1 MWTRRNDVGPQT
13 SKNVLGNTGNFQPMS
28 WLPKSSKGKG
38 RGDAPGLRAMRISPK
53 DGEGSQGS
61 DAMAHGR
68 QARSNDGTS
77 TPGLQGSAAR
87 RGASVFGGA
96 AASSGGYGTSSG
108 GASGAASVGDSVY
121 HQQGDQHREVPG
133 GRDPWV
139 LEQFWHPPQRGSK
152 DAWDLSLLP
161 EGWLVRHHRKS
172 RKRWFAPLHQSL
184 PLEPTRLGTE
194 RLTVRFFRTGARM
207 VTMDEWSTTTRTE
220 DDRDWVGFTF
230 FKLVD
235 PQDDDHPP
243 QGDPQF
249 VSSARRDV
257 TGPFP
262 AGGLFDNPA
271 GLMDQRSHGGTL
283 TDEERKELTREAN
296 RRIRQ
301 LTERVDALIM
311 DDGDYRT
318 DHHGQGV
325 QEDGMQRALVPST
338 RPYRNVDGEI
348 EPPKRSPKTEDF
360 ASEAMS
366 SNPRS
371 TTTRKE
377 VATTNIYDDGESIES
392 DGSFE
397 KVFQ

>member
-1 MWTRRNDVGPQT
+1 
-13 SKNVLGNTGNFQPMS
+13 MS
-28 WLPKSSKGKG
+28 WLPKSGKGKG
-38 RGDAPGLRAMRISPK
+38 RGDAPGLRAMRINPK

-77 TPGLQGSAAR
+77 TSGLQGSAAR

-96 AASSGGYGTSSG
+96 AASSGGYGMSSG

-121 HQQGDQHREVPG
+121 HQHGDQHRGVPS

-139 LEQFWHPPQRGSK
+139 LEQFWHPPQLGSR
-152 DAWDLSLLP
+152 DVWDLSLLP

-172 RKRWFAPLHQSL
+172 RKRWFLPLHQSL

-235 PQDDDHPP
+235 PQEDDHPQ
-243 QGDPQF
+243 QGDPQL
-249 VSSARRDV
+249 VSSTRRDV
-257 TGPFP
+257 ASPFP
-262 AGGLFDNPA
+262 EGGLFDNPA
-271 GLMDQRSHGGTL
+271 GLMDQQSHGGTL
-283 TDEERKELTREAN
+283 TNEERKELRREAN

-301 LTERVDALIM
+301 LTERVDALIV
-311 DDGDYRT
+311 DRT
-318 DHHGQGV
+318 NHPHPRQDASSSSSGLHGQEL
-325 QEDGMQRALVPST
+325 QEDGMQRALVPPT
-338 RPYRNVDGEI
+338 RPYKTIDGQI
-348 EPPKRSPKTEDF
+348 ELPKRSTKHVAGD
-360 ASEAMS
+360 SSRMSMS
-366 SNPRS
+366 SNRRS
-371 TTTRKE
+371 TTTQGA
-377 VATTNIYDDGESIES
+377 VATANIYSDDPSDES

-397 KVFQ
+397 KVET